1 MAAADFAQGIKTS
14 FLATMSDR
22 ATATK
27 PPQSAPDAPA
37 TASGRATAS
46 GFFSDLLDVI
56 NPLQHIPVISTLY
69 RAITGDT
76 IEPLEQLAG
85 DGLYGGVLGFVASAA
100 DLAFKDIT
108 GKDVGDTVLAF
119 VENLGGSKTTA
130 VASNAAPQ
138 ASGPPRQLIGA
149 RLAAEAAPTLTAPPP
164 ARVTP
169 AQTTGLSPLLTNADS
184 FLAALKTKNVDPTLA
199 LRALDAYQKTLG
211 LKAATAH

>member
-1 MAAADFAQGIKTS
+1 MTVQAAAP
-14 FLATMSDR
+14 
-22 ATATK
+22 TA
-27 PPQSAPDAPA
+27 SAPPPAATGTAAPA
-37 TASGRATAS
+37 SGDK
-46 GFFSDLLDVI
+46 GFFADLLDVI

-130 VASNAAPQ
+130 VASNAASQ

-164 ARVTP
+164 AKVTP